1 MTYGK
6 FAYLY
11 DELMKDVPY
20 DKWVDLLK
28 EKTEKYAV
36 DGKQLLDLACGTG
49 QLSIRLAKAGFSVSG
64 VDLSADMLAVAE
76 AKAAENRLAIGFYQ
90 QNMTEVTGF
99 NEVDVAGIFC
109 DSLNY
114 LETEQD
120 VKDTF
125 RSVHSQ
131 LKKGGLFL
139 FDVHS
144 VYKVTQ
150 IFINQTFAVDEEKI
164 SYIWNCFPGGFPN
177 SVEHDLTFF
186 VLDERSGKYDR
197 FQEYHKQRTFL
208 ISEYERWLQ
217 EAGFDVLEIL
227 ADFEDEEPND
237 HSERIFFMARKQ

>member
-1 MTYGK
+1 MTYEK

-20 DKWVDLLK
+20 DKWVDLLM

-36 DGKQLLDLACGTG
+36 NGRHLLDLACGTG
-49 QLSIRLAKAGFSVSG
+49 ELSIRLARAGFSVSG
-64 VDLSADMLAVAE
+64 VDLSADMLTVAQ

-90 QNMTEVTGF
+90 QNMAEVTGF
-99 NEVDVAGIFC
+99 DEVDIAGIFC

-114 LETEQD
+114 LETKQD

-125 RSVHSQ
+125 RSVNSQ

-144 VYKVTQ
+144 IYKVTK
-150 IFINQTFAVDEEKI
+150 IFMNETFAVDGEKI
-164 SYIWNCFPGGFPN
+164 SYIWNCFPGDVPN
-177 SVEHDLTFF
+177 SVEHDLIFF
-186 VLDERSGKYDR
+186 VLDELSGKYDR
-197 FQEYHKQRTFL
+197 FQEYHKQRTFP
-208 ISEYERWLQ
+208 IYEYEGWLQ

-227 ADFEDEEPND
+227 ADFEDDEPD
-237 HSERIFFMARKQ
+237 EQSERIFFIARKK